1 MYDSLIYWQHKL
13 ETKKLSFDNL
23 FPEVPLKN
31 NSKILHLEL
40 GNCYG
45 ETIKSWAAFPD
56 DYAVLGFL
64 RHVFFPS
71 AFLTWLLRKEMKE
84 FIIPDTPTLDMLDFL
99 SKADHC
105 HYKSDIPEMIEQI
118 NQLDKMWSLDSASLS
133 AELII
138 MSGEVSE
145 RWNNSLEIMFD
156 YKIYFSPLAAGE
168 AITNFYNENDMS
180 DLSDFKKDY
189 GLSIKEWHQAISN
202 VEDNTFM
209 QSKFINIL
217 NNRFKHFL

>member
-1 MYDSLIYWQHKL
+1 MYWQHKL

-105 HYKSDIPEMIEQI
+105 QYKSDIPEMIEQI
-118 NQLDKMWSLDSASLS
+118 NQLDKMWTLDSASLS

-145 RWNNSLEIMFD
+145 RWNNSREFMLD
-156 YKIYFSPLAAGE
+156 YKYYLSPYIAGK
-168 AITNFYNENDMS
+168 AITNFYTEGEEF
-180 DLSDFKKDY
+180 DLSDFE
-189 GLSIKEWHQAISN
+189 KEFGITTEQWIRSVSN
-202 VEDNTFM
+202 VEGNAFM
-209 QSKFINIL
+209 QSKFIDIL
-217 NNRFKHFL
+217 NNRFKHSF